1 MKFIIYATSVISSFF
16 SLYSMETVPFVA
28 KESKIPL
35 IHHVIKLLPKRKPQK
50 LIATYLMRLSQEVDL
65 LDALQQKIHVAAQ
78 YMGQHSQEIKTY
90 KNIARGGAAGAC
102 AGVVGGITGLSGY
115 GMVDG
120 CMWCWCNANL
130 AKITCCMTLWGLLGC
145 GCVGCVTGSCCVA
158 TGCAQKMEC
167 GS

>member
-1 MKFIIYATSVISSFF
+1 
-16 SLYSMETVPFVA
+16 METVPFLA

-35 IHHVIKLLPKRKPQK
+35 IHHVIKLLPEEKPQK
-50 LIATYLMRLSQEVDL
+50 LVATYIVKLSQSDKKQKQKDKKQEVDL
-65 LDALQQKIHVAAQ
+65 LDIVQQKIHLTAQ

-102 AGVVGGITGLSGY
+102 VGVVGEITGLSGY